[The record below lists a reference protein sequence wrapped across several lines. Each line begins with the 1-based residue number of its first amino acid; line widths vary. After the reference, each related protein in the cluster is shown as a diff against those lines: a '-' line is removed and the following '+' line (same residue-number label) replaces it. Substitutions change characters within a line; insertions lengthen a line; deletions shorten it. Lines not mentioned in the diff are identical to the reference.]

1 MSFSDTTKE
10 IFDSEDPCAMAMMFT
25 FSLAHGDERASGN
38 ARRAA
43 HVFADHGDDRDI
55 RIDGDVL
62 HFFVRHVLREFLAQ
76 SFDGALGIG
85 ARPR

>member
-1 MSFSDTTKE
+1 MSLSDTTNE
-10 IFDSEDPCAMAMMFT
+10 ILVSEDPCAIAMMFT
-25 FSLAHGDERASGN
+25 FSRPTELNVRAGN

-55 RIDGDVL
+55 RIERDVL

-76 SFDGALGIG
+76 RFDGRFGL
-85 ARPR
+85 RRRTR